1 MTFHPKS
8 NATFLILLLS
18 VAERRKKGGNLGM
31 FFGQILFL
39 LRRNCYEKISKRKKK
54 TVWKCDL
61 DRFLC
66 IDTFLKDF
74 FFLPGPFIPK

>member
-54 TVWKCDL
+54 LFGNVIW
-61 DRFLC
+61 
-66 IDTFLKDF
+66 IDSSALTHF
-74 FFLPGPFIPK
+74 